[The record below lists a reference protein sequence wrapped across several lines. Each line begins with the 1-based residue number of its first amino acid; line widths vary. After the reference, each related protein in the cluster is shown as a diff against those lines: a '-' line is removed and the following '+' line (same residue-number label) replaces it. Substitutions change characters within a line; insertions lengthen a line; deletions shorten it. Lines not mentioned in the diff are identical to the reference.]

1 MPKFLRQSGLSLV
14 QGLIVSSLV
23 AGSALISTRL
33 IQDQKLLLKSTE
45 SRDQIDQLHRM
56 VYATLQNREHC
67 KATLVSNS
75 IAVANLNDGARTL
88 TKVVTKTN
96 TGATADVFQINDGSS
111 WDPSKI
117 YMNGNVMIRSMTFL
131 TPQATDPAGQNNITY
146 PSKLRVEYAR
156 MEGKD
161 ANKRTKVGYGG
172 KQIKKDIPIILQR
185 NTSTGAIDGCY
196 AVQLGQDNNG
206 MLSEG
211 NNNINQEFCSK
222 LGTNGS
228 LYIWDSAANKCV
240 LKNNVCP
247 PKFVFAGINSNGNAN
262 CKPLTDYLGFMVD
275 TSSVASCPDGA
286 SVSLTT
292 DAAGKVKVTCSS
304 TTCPATTVSWTQ
316 STYTCTASVA
326 LGSGSVPVTD
336 STAPTTGSGT
346 AVCSAGTWTASG
358 TCSSAP
364 TTVTFNYTGSVQT
377 WTVPA
382 GVTSVT
388 IRASGGG
395 GGPGAAGG
403 DAGYG
408 GAGGLSN
415 SPVAVTP
422 GETLDVYVGGGGAG
436 GLFSSARGWPNGGYS
451 TQGDGGWSS
460 LWGGTG
466 GGASYV
472 SRSGSK
478 LVCAGGGGGGGSGGG
493 TGFAGGA
500 GCSGHGYSNATTQW
514 GGGGNNVNE
523 YGQNAIGSPE
533 PYPGGGGGC
542 NRGGTVQGFYGYG
555 SGGGDCIG
563 ITTSKGGGARGGV
576 GTRITSPQSYEGVAP
591 GPSSRGEDGNIQIT
605 Y

>member
-1 MPKFLRQSGLSLV
+1 MLFFLRQTGLSLV

-262 CKPLTDYLGFMVD
+262 CKPLTDYLGYMID
-275 TSSVASCPDGA
+275 TSSVANCPSGA

-292 DAAGKVKVTCSS
+292 DAAGKVKVTCSATASCTSSTVNWTYTTSSSDWDQYCSATAPIGTLGQS
-304 TTCPATTVSWTQ
+304 TT
-316 STYTCTASVA
+316 
-326 LGSGSVPVTD
+326 VTD
-336 STAPTTGSGT
+336 STGLSTGTATITCTATGWTTSSPNCTTASPNCPSYTGGQWQNGGPTCYPDAPGIMAAATPGSYATRTDSTGPDTGSIVYRCNGPNWVVQSVNCGAPCTPSASQPYGDGVDNDCDGSVDEYAYSVGGGT
-346 AVCSAGTWTASG
+346 YSG
-358 TCSSAP
+358 CQSGMQCLQDAYYS
-364 TTVTFNYTGSVQT
+364 NGSDCTGSVSYSGGPYCGYSGYCSG
-377 WTVPA
+377 WGY
-382 GVTSVT
+382 GVT
-388 IRASGGG
+388 A
-395 GGPGAAGG
+395 
-403 DAGYG
+403 
-408 GAGGLSN
+408 
-415 SPVAVTP
+415 
-422 GETLDVYVGGGGAG
+422 
-436 GLFSSARGWPNGGYS
+436 
-451 TQGDGGWSS
+451 
-460 LWGGTG
+460 
-466 GGASYV
+466 
-472 SRSGSK
+472 
-478 LVCAGGGGGGGSGGG
+478 GSGCSWTDPG
-493 TGFAGGA
+493 T
-500 GCSGHGYSNATTQW
+500 
-514 GGGGNNVNE
+514 
-523 YGQNAIGSPE
+523 
-533 PYPGGGGGC
+533 
-542 NRGGTVQGFYGYG
+542 
-555 SGGGDCIG
+555 
-563 ITTSKGGGARGGV
+563 
-576 GTRITSPQSYEGVAP
+576 
-591 GPSSRGEDGNIQIT
+591 T
-605 Y
+605 YYD